1 MIPES
6 SLTLIRERM
15 NTYGPKNR
23 WAGTTG
29 ILAADINRLLAEMD
43 RLKVENLRL
52 QEAQQWVD
60 FSK

>member
-6 SLTLIRERM
+6 SLAKMRERM
-15 NTYGPKNR
+15 SLYGPKNC
-23 WAGTTG
+23 WTGVTGT
-29 ILAADINRLLAEMD
+29 LAADVNRLLAEVA

-52 QEAQQWVD
+52 QEAQKWVD

>member
-6 SLTLIRERM
+6 SLALIRERM
-15 NTYGPKNR
+15 NAYGPKNC
-23 WAGTTG
+23 WTGVTGT
-29 ILAADINRLLAEMD
+29 LAADINRLLAEVD

>member
-6 SLTLIRERM
+6 SLAAIRERM

-23 WAGTTG
+23 WAATTG
-29 ILAADINRLLAEMD
+29 ILARDVNRLLAEVD

-52 QEAQQWVD
+52 QESQQWVD

>member
-6 SLTLIRERM
+6 SLALIRERM
-15 NTYGPKNR
+15 NTYGPKNC
-23 WAGTTG
+23 WTGVTGT
-29 ILAADINRLLAEMD
+29 LAADINRLLAEVA

>member
-1 MIPES
+1 V
-6 SLTLIRERM
+6 T
-15 NTYGPKNR
+15 
-23 WAGTTG
+23 GT
-29 ILAADINRLLAEMD
+29 LAADVNRLLAEVA

>member
-6 SLTLIRERM
+6 SLAAIRERM
-15 NTYGPKNR
+15 KIYGPKNC
-23 WAGTTG
+23 WTGATGT
-29 ILAADINRLLAEMD
+29 LASDVNRLLAEVS
-43 RLKVENLRL
+43 RLRVENLRL

>member
-6 SLTLIRERM
+6 SLALIRERM
-15 NTYGPKNR
+15 NTYGPKNG
-23 WAGTTG
+23 WTGATGT
-29 ILAADINRLLAEMD
+29 LAADINRLLAEMD

>member
-6 SLTLIRERM
+6 SLAAIRERM
-15 NTYGPKNR
+15 NTYGPKNC
-23 WAGTTG
+23 WTG
-29 ILAADINRLLAEMD
+29 ATGALASDVNRLLAEVA

-52 QEAQQWVD
+52 QEKQQWVD